1 MEQREH
7 VKIDAEGKA
16 IGRIATEVAVLLMG
30 KNRPNYV
37 ARLDQGAHVRVINVS
52 KVKFT
57 GKKIDQKELIHHSW
71 HPGGIKRVP
80 LKRVMEVDSRKALA
94 HAVSKML
101 PRNTHR
107 ADRMARLVIEK

>member
-101 PRNTHR
+101 PRNTHQIGR
-107 ADRMARLVIEK
+107 AHV